1 MNDYQEAQP
10 RKPESVWKTVLVVYV
25 LFLIIGLAVSFVPFI
40 LTKMTFEE
48 EVAQIRQEGCTETVY
63 AVVIRNDAEEFYD
76 EDSGTYTAYAPVY
89 KYNGETYEIKSSFG
103 SADVRYQPGTE
114 TKLMIDPEDPG
125 HIYDPSAR
133 SAVNGAYLLT
143 LIFPAVTLVGGICAG
158 IILCIVRKVLQK
170 PQKDERGG
178 IQ

>member
-1 MNDYQEAQP
+1 MDWQTTISNNVTSPLELKVLLNLSPGEYDRIRE
-10 RKPESVWKTVLVVYV
+10 ESE
-25 LFLIIGLAVSFVPFI
+25 LFPMSV
-40 LTKMTFEE
+40 T
-48 EVAQIRQEGCTETVY
+48 
-63 AVVIRNDAEEFYD
+63 
-76 EDSGTYTAYAPVY
+76 
-89 KYNGETYEIKSSFG
+89 
-103 SADVRYQPGTE
+103 RYY
-114 TKLMIDPEDPG
+114 LSLIDPEDPG